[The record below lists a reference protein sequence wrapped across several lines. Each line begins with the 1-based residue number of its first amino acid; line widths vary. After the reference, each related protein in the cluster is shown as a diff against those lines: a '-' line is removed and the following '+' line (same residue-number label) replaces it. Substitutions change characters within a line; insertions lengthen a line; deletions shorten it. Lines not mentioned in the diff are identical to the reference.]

1 MGYREIV
8 NTKMNDY
15 EDIINLPHH
24 VSTHY
29 PRMSMEGRAGQFA
42 PFAALTGLE
51 AAIRR
56 TAQHPDEQVYFD
68 DEMLQTLYNEPLD
81 DDED

>member
-1 MGYREIV
+1 MS
-8 NTKMNDY
+8 DY

-29 PRMSMEGRAGQFA
+29 PHMSMEGRAGQFS
-42 PFAALTGLE
+42 PFAALTGLN

-56 TAQHPDEQVYFD
+56 AAEYPDEQVYFY
-68 DEMLQTLYNEPLD
+68 DELIQSLYNEPLD
-81 DDED
+81 EEQ

>member
-1 MGYREIV
+1 MDNYQ
-8 NTKMNDY
+8 
-15 EDIINLPHH
+15 DIIDLPHH

-29 PRMSMEGRAGQFA
+29 PHMSLEGRAAQFA

-56 TAQHPDEQVYFD
+56 VAEHPEEQVYFD
-68 DEMLQTLYNEPLD
+68 DEMLQSLYSEPP
-81 DDED
+81 EEE

>member
-1 MGYREIV
+1 MS
-8 NTKMNDY
+8 DY

-29 PRMSMEGRAGQFA
+29 PHMSIEGRAGQFS
-42 PFAALTGLE
+42 PFAALTGLG

-56 TAQHPDEQVYFD
+56 AAERPDEQIYFD

-81 DDED
+81 KE

>member
-68 DEMLQTLYNEPLD
+68 DEMLQTLYNEPH
-81 DDED
+81 DEE

>member
-1 MGYREIV
+1 MEE
-8 NTKMNDY
+8 Y

-24 VSTHY
+24 VSKHY
-29 PRMSMEGRAGQFA
+29 PRMSMEGRAAQFA

-56 TAQHPDEQVYFD
+56 AAQHPDEQVYFD
-68 DEMLQTLYNEPLD
+68 DEMLQSLYNEPT
-81 DDED
+81 DDEE

>member
-1 MGYREIV
+1 MERI
-8 NTKMNDY
+8 NNY

-29 PRMSMEGRAGQFA
+29 PRLSMEGRASQFA
-42 PFAALTGLE
+42 PFAALTGLG

-56 TAQHPDEQVYFD
+56 AAEHPDEQIYFD
-68 DEMLQTLYNEPLD
+68 DEIMQNLYNDPIE
-81 DDED
+81 EE

>member
-1 MGYREIV
+1 MES
-8 NTKMNDY
+8 DY

-24 VSTHY
+24 VSSQY

-42 PFAALTGLE
+42 PFAALTGLG

-56 TAQHPDEQVYFD
+56 AAEHPDEQVYFD
-68 DEMLQTLYNEPLD
+68 DEMMQSLYNEPLD
-81 DDED
+81 DEE